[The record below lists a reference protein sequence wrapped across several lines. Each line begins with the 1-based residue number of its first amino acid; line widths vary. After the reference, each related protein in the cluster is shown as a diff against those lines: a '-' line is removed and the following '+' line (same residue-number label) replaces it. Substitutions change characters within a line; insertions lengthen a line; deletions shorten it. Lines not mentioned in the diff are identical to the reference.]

1 MINPLRGAVVAMVT
15 LSGTAVFAQDCR
27 EDAVFLRGDWGQ
39 ARFSVEV
46 ADDAQERA
54 VGLMNRDQMSS
65 SAGML
70 FVFEQT
76 EPVSFWME
84 NTLIPLDMLFIA
96 ENGVVSRIHSN
107 AQPLDRTPIP
117 SGSPVRYVLEIK
129 GGLAERMGIV
139 AGSEVQHS
147 SILKEVAVW
156 PCDP

>member
-1 MINPLRGAVVAMVT
+1 
-15 LSGTAVFAQDCR
+15 
-27 EDAVFLRGDWGQ
+27 
-39 ARFSVEV
+39 
-46 ADDAQERA
+46 
-54 VGLMNRDQMSS
+54 
-65 SAGML
+65 
-70 FVFEQT
+70 
-76 EPVSFWME
+76 
-84 NTLIPLDMLFIA
+84 MLFIA